1 MLVEHNEKH
10 LKNLLGDT
18 GCKPQEEKE
27 QKLEKK
33 KTGTIKKDFV
43 DVTTKIVKSSKSV
56 RIKSAAAKKLTKKP
70 LTAIASKKSAAIS
83 KSARVNKTEKAGIKS
98 KAEVVKSP
106 VKV

>member
-1 MLVEHNEKH
+1 MLVEQNEKH

-18 GCKPQEEKE
+18 GGKPQEEKE

-56 RIKSAAAKKLTKKP
+56 RIKSAAAKKSTKKL
-70 LTAIASKKSAAIS
+70 LTAIASK
-83 KSARVNKTEKAGIKS
+83 KSARVNKTEKAGIKR